1 MVGRRDATLTG
12 QTSHYKGVC
21 GLEEHVGR
29 MSVGEGEAGVAYT
42 GGCADGIGGV
52 VGKAARKK
60 YDTTHWCSCSA
71 RIQPPS
77 IASIY
82 AHAAITRS
90 RCHGLVVVT
99 EAHYAAGE
107 VALDCARARD
117 NDMRSP
123 S

>member
-60 YDTTHWCSCSA
+60 
-71 RIQPPS
+71 
-77 IASIY
+77 
-82 AHAAITRS
+82 
-90 RCHGLVVVT
+90 
-99 EAHYAAGE
+99 
-107 VALDCARARD
+107 
-117 NDMRSP
+117 
-123 S
+123 